1 MEKCKNNIKFSNLFI
16 VLAFFCFAI
25 IIYRVVYLATAT
37 KIDGL
42 DIKTFADDRKIY
54 ESVIPASRGNIY
66 DINGDIL
73 ATTVSTYKIIA
84 YIDPIRSEGE
94 DKLYHVEDKEK
105 TAKELSK
112 VLEMDEKDI
121 FAILSQEGLYQ
132 VEFGTKGK
140 NLSQSTKEKIDS
152 LNLPGIDFIESKERY
167 YPNGEFASYTLG
179 YARSDEEGIITGELG
194 LESVLDEQLKGK
206 DGFTSYQV
214 DVNGYKISGTKE
226 IKEDAVDGLDVYLTI
241 DNNIQYIVEQAL
253 NNASEKYKF
262 DWIVAVVADAKT
274 GEILATSQKPSFN
287 PNPTALDIENYLDL
301 TVANPFEP
309 GSIMKTYTY
318 MAAMEAGTY
327 KGEEKY
333 ETGSYKLDD
342 GLIIYDW
349 NKTGWG
355 MITYD
360 QGFMASSNTGIIN
373 IINNFID
380 RDILY
385 KYFQKLGFGSK
396 TNITLANEQAGKL
409 SFYYE
414 SEVYNAGFGQGITT
428 TPMQHIRALTA
439 IANDGVMLNPY
450 IIDKVLKDD
459 GEVIFK
465 GKKEELGTVASKKTT
480 DYMKN
485 LMYETVNSSWSGAT
499 ASGYKLSGYDLIGKT
514 GTAQLVNEQTGNY
527 YTSNYYSTR
536 SFVGMWPKKDPEVII
551 YMSVKRSANESLPL
565 TTSVKSIV
573 KNVSTYLNIF
583 DTKKEEV
590 VENKIVNSYL
600 NKDKEQT
607 LNKLKE
613 SGIDTVIVG
622 DGSKIIDQY
631 PKKDYILSQN
641 EKVILITNGTYTM
654 PNLKG
659 FSKKEVRAICDMLD
673 LSCSLEGFGYAKE
686 QSLKSGTSIKKGD
699 NITIKFKELY

>member
-1 MEKCKNNIKFSNLFI
+1 MGKCKNNIKFSNLFI
-16 VLAFFCFAI
+16 VLAFFCFAV

-42 DIKTFADDRKIY
+42 DIKSFADDRKIY
-54 ESVIPASRGNIY
+54 ESVIPASRG
-66 DINGDIL
+66 DILDKNGEVL

-94 DKLYHVEDKEK
+94 NKLYHVEDKKK

-112 VLEMDEKDI
+112 ILGMKEEDI
-121 FAILSQEGLYQ
+121 LYLLNQEGLYQ
-132 VEFGTKGK
+132 VEFGSKGK

-179 YARSDEEGIITGELG
+179 YARSDENGLISGELG

-206 DGFTSYQV
+206 DGYTSYQV

-226 IKEDAVDGLDVYLTI
+226 IKDEAVDGLDVYLTI

-253 NNASEKYKF
+253 NNATSKYKF

-274 GEILATSQKPSFN
+274 GEILGASQKPSFN
-287 PNPTALDIENYLDL
+287 PNPTELDIENYLDL

-318 MAAMEAGTY
+318 MAALEAGTY
-327 KGEEKY
+327 KGNEKY
-333 ETGSYKLDD
+333 KTGSYKLDD
-342 GLIIYDW
+342 GLVIYDW

-355 MITYD
+355 NITYD

-380 RDILY
+380 RDTLY
-385 KYFQKLGFGSK
+385 KYFKKLGFGSK
-396 TNITLANEQAGKL
+396 TNITLANEQTGKL

-428 TPMQHIRALTA
+428 TPIQHIRALTS
-439 IANDGVMLNPY
+439 IANDGIMLNPY
-450 IIDKVLKDD
+450 IIDKVVSDD
-459 GEVIFK
+459 GKIIFE
-465 GKKEELGTVASKKTT
+465 GKREEIEKVATKETT
-480 DYMKN
+480 EYMKN
-485 LMYETVNSSWSGAT
+485 LMYETVNSSWSGVT
-499 ASGYKLSGYDLIGKT
+499 ASGYKISGYDLIGKT

-536 SFVGMWPKKDPEVII
+536 SFVGMWPKDEPEVII
-551 YMSVKRSANESLPL
+551 YISVKKSANESLPL

-573 KNVSTYLNIF
+573 QNVSTYLNIF
-583 DTKKEEV
+583 DTKNEETI
-590 VENKIVNSYL
+590 ENKIVGSYL
-600 NKDKEQT
+600 NKNKDDILKL
-607 LNKLKE
+607 LNE
-613 SGIDTVIVG
+613 ENIDVYVIG
-622 DGSKIIDQY
+622 EGSKIVEQY

-641 EKVILITNGTYTM
+641 EKIILVTNGIYKM
-654 PNLKG
+654 PDLNG
-659 FSKKEVRAICDMLD
+659 FSKKEVRAICDILN
-673 LSCSLEGFGYAKE
+673 LSCTLEGFGYAKD
-686 QSLKSGTSIKKGD
+686 QSIIKDSLINKGD
-699 NITIKFKELY
+699 NVIIKFKELY